1 MVNDT
6 PQAGSTQLVPEVT
19 APSGVKSSMRTLE
32 VLELLSNAGQRQ
44 SITAISREL
53 GIPKSSLHGIL
64 RTMLSRGWLE
74 TDASGSLYGLGM
86 RALLSGAAYVETD
99 DIVALAAGALDSIAL
114 ETSETTHLGRLD
126 GPDIVYLAKRESTH
140 ALRLFSAVGRRLPAH
155 ATSLGK
161 VLLAQLD
168 DDEVD
173 RRLRWPLE
181 RLTDRTIVDP
191 AALHAELAHIRET
204 GFAYEHGENAPGIQ
218 CIAVGLEPTRGSLNA
233 ISCSVPDTRMTPTQ
247 REVILQSLRKAA
259 QTIDAMSHHLR
270 RV

>member
-1 MVNDT
+1 MTNDADHDGNR
-6 PQAGSTQLVPEVT
+6 PGQPEAA

-32 VLELLSNAGQRQ
+32 VLELLSNAGERR
-44 SITAISREL
+44 SISSIAREL

-74 TDASGSLYGLGM
+74 TDPTGSLYGLGM
-86 RALLSGAAYVETD
+86 RALLSGAAYVQTD
-99 DIVALAAGALDSIAL
+99 DIVALASGALDAIAN
-114 ETSETTHLGRLD
+114 ETGETTHLGRLD
-126 GPDIVYLAKRESTH
+126 GPDIVYLAKRESRH

-181 RLTDRTIVDP
+181 RLTERTIVDP
-191 AALHAELAHIRET
+191 AALHSELARIRER
-204 GFAYEHGENAPGIQ
+204 GYAFENGENSPGIQ
-218 CIAVGLEPTRGSLNA
+218 CIAVGLAPTRTSLNA
-233 ISCSVPDTRMTPTQ
+233 ISCSVPESRMTPPHQ
-247 REVILQSLRKAA
+247 EAILQNLLSGAS
-259 QTIDAMSHHLR
+259 TINAISRHLAR
-270 RV
+270 A